1 MILEKHFFRS
11 SGEQIHTSS
20 SPPHD
25 PFRLILENIVP
36 RLIAKIAMKIT
47 NSVIRNKFIAVK
59 ITH

>member
-1 MILEKHFFRS
+1 M
-11 SGEQIHTSS
+11 QTSS

-47 NSVIRNKFIAVK
+47 NSVIRNVFIPAK